1 MKSLTIFVD
10 GRQYASARDM
20 HLALKMLLNLPE
32 HYGCNADALYDCLT
46 EITVP
51 TAVGMVFPYTDFDE
65 EDHDLIAY
73 YDKIKRVFRDADED
87 NGQLAVFIF
96 ERY

>member
-32 HYGCNADALYDCLT
+32 HYGCNADALYDCLS
-46 EITVP
+46 ERREPANLVVMNDGEGEVA
-51 TAVGMVFPYTDFDE
+51 TALAKV
-65 EDHDLIAY
+65 
-73 YDKIKRVFRDADED
+73 KRVFADCC
-87 NGQLAVFIF
+87 GTVK
-96 ERY
+96 